1 MFNQKGFSREQTDL
15 FLKKV
20 NFMENREY
28 FFHKR
33 KAMDCSEEVES
44 EEEIDQKK
52 SHYRPRGS
60 EKENNGFFDKISSS
74 CKLEKGVNEM
84 YKI

>member
-1 MFNQKGFSREQTDL
+1 
-15 FLKKV
+15 
-20 NFMENREY
+20 MENREY

-74 CKLEKGVNEM
+74 CKLEEGVNERSDSQ
-84 YKI
+84 KRVRFDNNR